1 MTKKPLLIVAAGL
14 CWTLVVSEAA
24 FADTRSDQPVADTV
38 ITTKVKAELAK
49 DKATHA
55 TQIKVTTK
63 DGVVTLS
70 GTVASAAE
78 KKQAEQDASG
88 IKGVTAVTNVL
99 EVKQ

>member
-1 MTKKPLLIVAAGL
+1 LLIATAAL
-14 CWTLVVSEAA
+14 CWTLVVSDVA
-24 FADTRSDQPVADTV
+24 FADTRSNQPVADTV

-49 DKATHA
+49 DKPTHA

-78 KKQAEQDASG
+78 KKQAEQHASG
-88 IKGVTAVTNVL
+88 VKGVTVVTNVL